1 MAPAVPGPGLGTVLA
16 VIDVASGASKP
27 INFADGNPLALVSC
41 GWASNTRLLCT
52 EYGIATIEG
61 VQRVFLRLASLNAD
75 GSDARAITAQKRN
88 HYRAQGSD
96 GRVIDWR
103 DGSSPKVLVERNY
116 MPLLSGMARIGNTKH
131 SYAITL
137 TNELRRHWI
146 EQ

>member
-61 VQRVFLRLASLNAD
+61 VQRVFLRLASPNAD
-75 GSDARAITAQKRN
+75 GSDARPIPAPKRN
-88 HYRAQGSD
+88 QYRAQGSH
-96 GRVIDWR
+96 GPGIDWPA
-103 DGSSPKVLVERNY
+103 GSAPQALAARY
-116 MPLLSGMARIGNTKH
+116 YHTLPAGMAGRGPPHTR
-131 SYAITL
+131 S
-137 TNELRRHWI
+137 
-146 EQ
+146 